1 MANMTLAARMHRKQ
15 KGISLVGLIIVLAI
29 IGLFAVLAMKVTP
42 TVTEYFSIKKAI
54 VSVKAA
60 GGGIPEMRSA
70 FNRQAEV
77 GYIDA
82 ISGKDLEI
90 LKNGEDVEINFA
102 YQKTIPLVGPVSL
115 LIDYAGSTNE
125 NRLKKKAAP

>member
-1 MANMTLAARMHRKQ
+1 MAYPLRSSRHQQGLT
-15 KGISLVGLIIVLAI
+15 LVGLILVLAVVGAI
-29 IGLFAVLAMKVTP
+29 AVLALKVTP

-54 VSVKAA
+54 ASVKAT
-60 GGGIPEMRSA
+60 GGSIPEMRAA

-82 ISGKDLEI
+82 ISGTDLDI
-90 LKNGEDVEINFA
+90 AKNGDDAEISFA

-115 LIDYAGSTNE
+115 LIDYAGSTASGV
-125 NRLKKKAAP
+125 KKKNVP

>member
-1 MANMTLAARMHRKQ
+1 MANMTLAALTHRKQ
-15 KGISLVGLIIVLAI
+15 KGITLVGLIIVLAI
-29 IGLFAVLAMKVTP
+29 IGLIAVLAMKVAP
-42 TVTEYFSIKKAI
+42 TVMEYFSIKKAI
-54 VSVKAA
+54 VSVKTA

-90 LKNGEDVEINFA
+90 IKNGDDVEINFA
-102 YQKTIPLVGPVSL
+102 YQKVIPLVGPVSL

>member
-1 MANMTLAARMHRKQ
+1 MANMTLASCTHRKQ
-15 KGISLVGLIIVLAI
+15 SGISLIGLIIVIAI
-29 IGLFAVLAMKVTP
+29 IGLIAVVAMKVTP

-54 VSVKAA
+54 GSVKAA
-60 GGGIPEMRSA
+60 GGGIPEMRTA

-77 GYIDA
+77 GYIDS

-90 LKNGEDVEINFA
+90 LKNGEEVEINFA
-102 YQKTIPLVGPVSL
+102 YQKIIPLVGPVSL
-115 LIDYAGSTNE
+115 MIDYAGSTNE

>member
-1 MANMTLAARMHRKQ
+1 MANMTLAARTHCKQ
-15 KGISLVGLIIVLAI
+15 KGITLVGLILVLAI
-29 IGLFAVLAMKVTP
+29 IGLIAVLAMKVTP

-54 VSVKAA
+54 GSVKAS

-90 LKNGEDVEINFA
+90 IKNGDDVEISFA
-102 YQKTIPLVGPVSL
+102 YQKIIPLVGPASL
-115 LIDYAGSTNE
+115 LIDYSGSTNE

>member
-1 MANMTLAARMHRKQ
+1 MANMTLAARTHRKQ
-15 KGISLVGLIIVLAI
+15 KGITLVGLILVLAI
-29 IGLFAVLAMKVTP
+29 IGLIAVLAMKVTP
-42 TVTEYFSIKKAI
+42 TVTEYFSIKRAI
-54 VSVKAA
+54 GSVKAS

-90 LKNGEDVEINFA
+90 IKNGEDVEISFA
-102 YQKTIPLVGPVSL
+102 YQKVIPLVGPASL
-115 LIDYAGSTNE
+115 LIDYSGSTND